1 MFYEKVSYDVMY
13 QAIDDFQ
20 QATNIMVSGDV
31 MEGEKPSEETLEN
44 AYDTLMKVKPMYDV
58 MMKLADKSYNQSDVF
73 K

>member
-1 MFYEKVSYDVMY
+1 MFYEKASYDVMY

-20 QATNIMVSGDV
+20 QATDIMVSGDV

-44 AYDTLMKVKPMYDV
+44 AYDALMKVKPMYDV
-58 MMKLADKSYNQSDVF
+58 IMKLADKSYNQSDVF

>member
-1 MFYEKVSYDVMY
+1 MFYEKASYDVMY

-20 QATNIMVSGDV
+20 QATDIMVSGDV

-44 AYDTLMKVKPMYDV
+44 AYDALMKVKPMHDV